1 MFALSPVIRGLKGD
15 MKLLLNAI
23 KFYVQYPQKIIRG
36 FAVDC
41 KAVPVSI
48 NPMVQILP
56 ESVDFHPFP
65 CMISFILKKTSI
77 DEQLIR
83 DCIWFAESAY
93 NIRKPHTMEAS
104 AVYKSNPMYLR
115 IVPYLN
121 KARDAEFIKHIIK
134 AILTIF

>member
-1 MFALSPVIRGLKGD
+1 MGVRRSFMFALSPVIRGVKRR
-15 MKLLLNAI
+15 
-23 KFYVQYPQKIIRG
+23 YEV
-36 FAVDC
+36 VVEC
-41 KAVPVSI
+41 
-48 NPMVQILP
+48 
-56 ESVDFHPFP
+56 
-65 CMISFILKKTSI
+65 
-77 DEQLIR
+77 